1 MINNVVLSGRLTRDV
16 ELRKTANGTSVVS
29 FNLAVDRGIKKEG
42 QPDADFI
49 SCQAWSKTAEL
60 METHL
65 HKGSLIGMEGH
76 IQTGSYKNNQG
87 QTVYTTNV
95 IVDRLHFLEPK
106 NSTQGQIYK
115 NPYKN
120 TQQTQTSNS
129 VYLNEVK
136 DDTLDISSDD
146 LPF

>member
-76 IQTGSYKNNQG
+76 IQTGSYKNSQG

-106 NSTQGQIYK
+106 NSTQGQIYN
-115 NPYKN
+115 NPYKS

-129 VYLNEVK
+129 VYLNGVK